1 MLLSGVTIVVV
12 MFMVTLA
19 CWVESWIER
28 RSIRLAPSTISGYR
42 GSLRKY
48 IAPSPVGA
56 MPLDQ
61 IAPEDLIVLLSPI
74 LGKGYTRQAQLVQ
87 ILIGAALRDAVRQ
100 RIIPWSPM
108 DCVDKVRHKSQMTAW
123 LTPDQAA
130 ELLRA
135 ARAAADPFY
144 PAWLLGICCGLRRGE
159 ILGLR
164 WTDVDFAGCVLH
176 VRRQLIRIDGQLLET
191 APKSL
196 SSVRDVPLPSML
208 ADQLRF
214 LRQGERVVVAT
225 PDALQRALDAACARA
240 DVPRITLHGLR
251 HSMAAVAA
259 TEGVLIK
266 VLQEIMGHAQ
276 YTTTADVYA
285 HVDRKAVQFATRK
298 VVARLEIV

>member
-1 MLLSGVTIVVV
+1 
-12 MFMVTLA
+12 MVTLSN
-19 CWVESWIER
+19 WVESWIDR

-48 IAPSPVGA
+48 ITPSPVGSMA
-56 MPLDQ
+56 LDQ

-87 ILIGAALRDAVRQ
+87 ILVGAALRDAVRQ

-108 DCVDKVRHKSQMTAW
+108 DCVDKIRHKSQMTAW

-130 ELLRA
+130 ALLRA
-135 ARAAADPFY
+135 ARAASDPFY

-164 WTDVDFAGCVLH
+164 WTDVDFADRVLH
-176 VRRQLIRIDGQLLET
+176 VRRQLIRVDGQLLET

-196 SSVRDVPLPSML
+196 CSVRDVPLSPML

-214 LRQGERVVVAT
+214 MRRGVRVIVAT
-225 PDALQRALDAACARA
+225 PDALQRALDAACSRA

-259 TEGVLIK
+259 TEGVPIK

-276 YTTTADVYA
+276 YSTTADVYA
-285 HVDRKAVQFATRK
+285 HVDRKAVRFAAQK
-298 VVARLEIV
+298 VFARLEIV